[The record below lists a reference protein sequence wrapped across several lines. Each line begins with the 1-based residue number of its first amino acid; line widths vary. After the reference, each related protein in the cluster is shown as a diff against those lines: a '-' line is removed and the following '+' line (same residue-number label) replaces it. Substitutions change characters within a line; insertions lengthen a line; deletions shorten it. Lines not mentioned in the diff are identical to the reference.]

1 MLQYLRG
8 TSDKGITYSDPGPG
22 KHTVLM
28 GWVDSDYAADPNT
41 WKSVTGYV
49 CSLNN
54 GPIAW
59 KAK

>member
-1 MLQYLRG
+1 MLQYLSG
-8 TSDKGITYSDPGPG
+8 TSDKGITYRDPGPG
-22 KHTVLM
+22 KGNVLM
-28 GWVDSDYAADPNT
+28 GWVDSDYDADPNT
-41 WKSVTGYV
+41 RKSVTGYV